1 MRFRETGEV
10 FHTRRHFARRRSHR
24 LVRIL
29 LFFTIV
35 DSMTVASI
43 SGLFATEDGRG
54 KSDRSTCAAGSS
66 GTWTPRRLYGC
77 SRRRSWMAV
86 VPPAVEPLRGIKGLL
101 RHHRASSAPGEM
113 EASAHR
119 KVTARPASTQAPHS
133 RKGAISP
140 LTLNIGLPH
149 VRLTSEMLRVTGPR
163 QQVLACMP
171 LTNASMAPTPI
182 VPTH

>member
-43 SGLFATEDGRG
+43 SGLFATED
-54 KSDRSTCAAGSS
+54 S

-182 VPTH
+182 VPPH